1 MVDRVDL
8 TEFALILKL
17 NLCVCVYIYIY
28 IYIYIYMYIYIHSWV
43 FFGRTDAEAETPIL
57 LPPDVKNWLTGKDL
71 DAGKDWRRQEKGM
84 KEDEMVGWHC
94 WCDGHEVWELMMDTE
109 AWYAAVHGFAKSQ
122 TWLTN
127 WTELINWLS
136 ISLYFYWPFFR
147 SGFDFCATETKT
159 RTMYREE
166 VQLVRFKIQV
176 KWFNQQHSVIL
187 FKYVLCSR
195 HCTVSNEYATVSKT
209 DNFLVFWD
217 LSQAKV
223 IITECRLQ

>member
-1 MVDRVDL
+1 M
-8 TEFALILKL
+8 LKL
-17 NLCVCVYIYIY
+17 KLQYFCHL
-28 IYIYIYMYIYIHSWV
+28 MW
-43 FFGRTDAEAETPIL
+43 RTDSLE
-57 LPPDVKNWLTGKDL
+57 KDL

-223 IITECRLQ
+223 IITECRLQQYIMNIIIGETKDVLEVYHTID